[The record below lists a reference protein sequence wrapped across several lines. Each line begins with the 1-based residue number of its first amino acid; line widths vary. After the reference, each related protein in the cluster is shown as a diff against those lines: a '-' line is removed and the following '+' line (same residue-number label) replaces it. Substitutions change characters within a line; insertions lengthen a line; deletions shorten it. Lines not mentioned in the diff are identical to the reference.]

1 MSKFIDKL
9 KQVSQVEPQTM
20 GFRAVQ
26 KISAKPGMLL
36 VASLAQPAVSGLADY
51 VAGADA
57 VILPVPK
64 TGSGVKTLQK
74 VSQAVSDIPWGV
86 WLEDEAK
93 GGINQVTQAGCD
105 FVIFPAANTSL
116 DILQDDDDVGK
127 ILQVEAS
134 LSDSL
139 LRTIDGLPVDAVL
152 IATEQEEKGSLV
164 WHHLMLFRRF
174 ASLLTKPLLVFVPS
188 RVTSNELQA
197 LWDAG
202 VDCVI
207 VGVEAGQH
215 AGGLKELRQTIDKLV
230 STPLR
235 RRGKTEALL
244 PYVSRGTDV
253 VTDEEEEEE

>member
-26 KISAKPGMLL
+26 KISAKQEMLL
-36 VASLAQPAVSGLADY
+36 VVSLAQPAVSGLADY
-51 VAGADA
+51 VVGADA

-64 TGSGVKTLQK
+64 TGSGVKTLPK
-74 VSQAVSDIPWGV
+74 VSQAVSGIPWGV
-86 WLEDEAK
+86 WLKDEAK

-105 FVIFPAANTSL
+105 FAIFPAANTSL
-116 DILQDDDDVGK
+116 DLLQDDNVGK

-207 VGVEAGQH
+207 VGVEAGQY
-215 AGGLKELRQTIDKLV
+215 AEGLKELRQTIDKLV
-230 STPLR
+230 STSSR

>member
-51 VAGADA
+51 VVGADA
-57 VILPVPK
+57 VILPIPK
-64 TGSGVKTLQK
+64 TGSGKTLSK
-74 VSQAVSDIPWGV
+74 VSQAVSGIPWGV
-86 WLEDEAK
+86 WLKDGAK
-93 GGINQVTQAGCD
+93 GGINQVAQAGCD

-116 DILQDDDDVGK
+116 DILQDDDVGK

-152 IATEQEEKGSLV
+152 ITAEQAEKGSLV

-207 VGVEAGQH
+207 VGVEAGQP

-230 STPLR
+230 STPSR

-244 PYVSRGTDV
+244 PYISRGTDV